1 MKITCLRLYV
11 NYISNNWYCL
21 PDTIVLEVDGVIVP
35 LEAVLV
41 VEVGCVV
48 GVRVFELESRDL
60 RNRGGSGQVEFAA
73 HRANEFDGKDLVL
86 KQKKPFVTFTIKTTI
101 VLKQTKE
108 RF

>member
-11 NYISNNWYCL
+11 NYISDNWYCL

-60 RNRGGSGQVEFAA
+60 RNRGGCGQVEFAT

-86 KQKKPFVTFTIKTTI
+86 KQKKRKTFNNIKSS
-101 VLKQTKE
+101 
-108 RF
+108 